1 MPMDIEMD
9 YLAAINNTAPGLLQ
23 QADKIAVPGE
33 DWISSVSRAIT
44 TVAMADHQR
53 KLLDIQLDRARRGQP
68 PLDSSQFGLGVS
80 VGVSPQIMYL
90 GLAALVV
97 LYLVLRKR

>member
-1 MPMDIEMD
+1 MAMDIEVD

-33 DWISSVSRAIT
+33 DWISSVSRAIG
-44 TVAMADHQR
+44 TVAMAEQQR
-53 KLLDIQLDRARRGQP
+53 QLLNIQLERARQGKP
-68 PLDSSQFGLGVS
+68 PLDSSQYGLGVS
-80 VGVSPQIMYL
+80 VGLSPQVMYL
-90 GLAALVV
+90 GFAALAV